1 MNKMTNVLVLN
12 VGAPPGRNVAR
23 TLIERKNIKVFVAD
37 TDPLVP
43 ILYNTSEINGSYVLP
58 RADAAE
64 YIKALSAIVIKE
76 KIKVIIPCIEDE
88 ILGLS
93 KYKDYFS
100 KMSVAVLCVEY
111 KKVIKIADKKIITD
125 IAGKMNI
132 PVPRTYILKDF
143 VDEKIKMSFPLVVKP
158 RIGHGAKETFMLKDR
173 KGFKLML
180 YQLSEDANNYII
192 QQYIP
197 GDVGSMF
204 LCGLLYGR
212 DGGIKAEFMS
222 RSIKTLYSF
231 GGPAVSGETIKGF
244 SRLKVYSRKIIDAV
258 GNWYGPVGIEYKISS
273 EDGTPYFLDAN
284 PRFWG
289 YGLLAV
295 KSGIDFPYISVMD
308 AIGQSYKAISED
320 SDVFVLLREHKDT
333 VIPKSAVQEQYENK
347 TILVFEIHSKSKKN
361 FENIAKLRGVKGV
374 DRIIITGMQEALKP
388 FLKYINNKDEKL
400 SCYTKQVMSEYENL
414 YEIGTY
420 NFAGVLVYLE
430 ETGKDVEINMIKR
443 ELKAFLGTKRKVERV
458 NKDEFFIATNNYLK
472 RCVQKNR
479 NIDDEQSN

>member
-88 ILGLS
+88 ILALS

-100 KMSVAVLCVEY
+100 KMSVAVLCAEY
-111 KKVIKIADKKIITD
+111 EKVIKIVDKKIITD
-125 IAGKMNI
+125 IAAKKDI

-143 VDEKIKMSFPLVVKP
+143 VGEKIKMSFPLIVKP
-158 RIGHGAKETFMLKDR
+158 RIGHGAKETFIVKDR
-173 KGFKLML
+173 KNFEFMHH
-180 YQLSEDANNYII
+180 QLSEDANNYII

-197 GDVGSMF
+197 GDVGSIF

-212 DGGIKAEFMS
+212 DGGIRAEFMS

-244 SRLKVYSRKIIDAV
+244 SRLKGYSRKIIDAV
-258 GNWYGPVGIEYKISS
+258 GNWHGPVGIEYKISS
-273 EDGTPYFLDAN
+273 EDGTPYLLDAN

-308 AIGQSYKAISED
+308 AVGQSYKAISED
-320 SDVFVLLREHKDT
+320 SDELVLLREHTDT
-333 VIPKSAVQEQYENK
+333 VIPKSAIKKQYENK

-361 FENIAKLRGVKGV
+361 FENIKKLREVKGV
-374 DRIIITGMQEALKP
+374 DRIVITGKQEVLKP
-388 FLKYINNKDEKL
+388 FLKYYKDEKL
-400 SCYTKQVMSEYENL
+400 FCYTKQVLAEYENL

-420 NFAGVLVYLE
+420 NLAGVLVYLE
-430 ETGKDVEINMIKR
+430 ETEKDVKINVIRR
-443 ELKAFLGTKRKVERV
+443 ELKAFLENERKVERV
-458 NKDEFFIATNNYLK
+458 NKNEFFIVTKKYLK

-479 NIDDEQSN
+479 NIDDEQSY